1 MIEEMSRKEEEEEED
16 LEEEIIWE
24 LSEEEAG
31 QRSEGLLTL
40 WMSMSSKIPSRL
52 FHQ

>member
-1 MIEEMSRKEEEEEED
+1 MIEEMSRKEEEGQD